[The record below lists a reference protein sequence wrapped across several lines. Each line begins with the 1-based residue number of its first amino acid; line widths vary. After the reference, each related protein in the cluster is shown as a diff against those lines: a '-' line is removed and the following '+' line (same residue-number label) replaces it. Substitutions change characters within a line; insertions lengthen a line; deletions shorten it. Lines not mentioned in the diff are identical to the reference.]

1 MSHYVCC
8 SDWHCIAF
16 QFVFYLGT
24 LIESLVK
31 TNKTCDLVK
40 KNKKKTGLSE
50 TLKKSTQK
58 KRTRNRKVLPVKT
71 QLSDDRFPRVKANW
85 IFRKCMGL
93 SGSEVCTYICQQQ
106 QQQQKSLFFFPFKV
120 CDLLPTAPSHLESS
134 CLLNFFFVS
143 PQALHASRSSSLIA
157 ISSRGWGF
165 VQREEEVSVALG
177 RKWCGISGGAIG
189 WWMKVKHWPV
199 VLSRSWGLHV
209 SLGAQT
215 RCIDR
220 ATAPSPAQIQPAV
233 LGFFSGL

>member
-1 MSHYVCC
+1 MYGLIWIWGLYIYMSAAAAAAEIPFLF
-8 SDWHCIAF
+8 SF
-16 QFVFYLGT
+16 QSVWFVTHSSIPL
-24 LIESLVK
+24 
-31 TNKTCDLVK
+31 
-40 KNKKKTGLSE
+40 
-50 TLKKSTQK
+50 
-58 KRTRNRKVLPVKT
+58 RKLLPV
-71 QLSDDRFPRVKANW
+71 
-85 IFRKCMGL
+85 
-93 SGSEVCTYICQQQ
+93 E
-106 QQQQKSLFFFPFKV
+106 
-120 CDLLPTAPSHLESS
+120 
-134 CLLNFFFVS
+134 FFFVS